1 LMATLGRLRGRYTTI
16 LIAHRMSTVRSCEL
30 IFQLEHGKVIG
41 SGTYDALLKDS
52 EAFRHMAGLR

>member
-1 LMATLGRLRGRYTTI
+1 M
-16 LIAHRMSTVRSCEL
+16 IAHRMSTVRSCDL

-52 EAFRHMAGLR
+52 EAFRRMAGLR